1 MPKRFAKCLKH
12 GFYTALY
19 LFIFAIIASCGG
31 GGGGGGGAVSFSP
44 DSNMPHNG
52 GDAGGWGTGAQ
63 TGGGFGGSNIGDDNT
78 TLLIGQIAALDVE
91 NINIVLYVN
100 GERFEINNV
109 TETTTKEVLPEMSV
123 GDIVYG
129 TAYIS
134 VAGEN
139 DPREAPLDQTTIG
152 FDTSLKFKVPYNYTI
167 VESDL
172 PAPVSGTYFARNGID
187 MSSYTAGNKVGWK
200 CTYSDGTTTDCY
212 SALVTGVRGDVTLTS
227 IKECLWLDADGAL
240 HFTETP
246 GNPLPA
252 NLVIPSSVHGKPVK
266 KVAAQVFM
274 NNTTLTSVTI
284 PAGMIVEEK
293 AFKGCSNL
301 TSVTVGNNAILGAE
315 AFDMCFQLIDITV
328 GNNTSLGNAA
338 FGSAGKTSGFSV
350 TVSMGSGVIFNG
362 SLLGYS
368 TVTTVDLSNVIFP
381 ENCLPGLLFCHCPNL
396 DVITIPYGINRIG
409 TSCFSGATFNKV
421 YVPKSVKVIESYAF
435 DLADGEIYYQG
446 KPEDWADIS
455 IDNVDDG
462 NGLLGNSIPIYYESW

>member
-31 GGGGGGGAVSFSP
+31 GGGGGGGAVSFAP

-52 GDAGGWGTGAQ
+52 GDAGGWGTGSQ
-63 TGGGFGGSNIGDDNT
+63 TGGGFGGSNIGDYNT

-100 GERFEINNV
+100 GEYFEINNV
-109 TETTTKEVLPEMSV
+109 NETTTKEVLPEMSV
-123 GDIVYG
+123 GDVVYG

-139 DPREAPLDQTTIG
+139 NPREAPLDQTTIG

-167 VESDL
+167 AESDL

-240 HFTETP
+240 HFTDTP

-266 KVAAQVFM
+266 KVAAQAFM

-301 TSVTVGNNAILGAE
+301 TSVAVGNNAILDAE
-315 AFDMCFQLIDITV
+315 AFDMCSAVSVITV
-328 GNNTSLGNAA
+328 GNNASLGDFA
-338 FGSAGKTSGFSV
+338 FGSNGLSGSGLTFNK
-350 TVSMGSGVIFNG
+350 GSGVIFNG
-362 SLLGYS
+362 AVLGYS

-381 ENCLPGLLFCHCPNL
+381 GNYLPGQLFCHCPNL
-396 DVITIPYGINRIG
+396 GVITIPSGINRIG
-409 TSCFSGATFNKV
+409 TSCFSGANFVKV
-421 YVPKSVKVIESYAF
+421 YIPKSVKVIESYAF
-435 DLADGEIYYQG
+435 DLAYGEIYYQG
-446 KPEDWADIS
+446 TTADWADITL
-455 IDNVDDG
+455 DNVGDG

>member
-1 MPKRFAKCLKH
+1 MPKRFAKCLKY

-31 GGGGGGGAVSFSP
+31 GGGGGGGAVSFAP

-63 TGGGFGGSNIGDDNT
+63 TGGGFGGSNIGDNNT

-167 VESDL
+167 AESDL

-200 CTYSDGTTTDCY
+200 CTYSDGTSTDCY

-240 HFTETP
+240 HFTDTP

-266 KVAAQVFM
+266 KVAAEAFFG
-274 NNTTLTSVTI
+274 NTTLTSVTI
-284 PAGMIVEEK
+284 PDGMIIEEK
-293 AFKGCSNL
+293 AFKECSNL
-301 TSVTVGNNAILGAE
+301 TSVAVGNNAILGAE

-421 YVPKSVKVIESYAF
+421 YIPITVRAIESYAF

-446 KPEDWADIS
+446 KPEDWANIT
-455 IDNVDDG
+455 IDSLG
-462 NGLLGNSIPIYYESW
+462 NGRLGSYIPIYYESW

>member
-19 LFIFAIIASCGG
+19 LFIFAIIASCG

-167 VESDL
+167 AESDL

-240 HFTETP
+240 HFTDTP

-266 KVAAQVFM
+266 KVAAEAFFG
-274 NNTTLTSVTI
+274 NTTLTSVTI

-293 AFKGCSNL
+293 AFKSCTNL
-301 TSVTVGNNAILGAE
+301 TSITVGNNATVGIQ
-315 AFDMCFQLIDITV
+315 AFDLCSAVTLITV
-328 GNNTSLGNAA
+328 GNNVSLGDFS
-338 FGSAGKTSGFSV
+338 FGSAGSNTNLVLTFNK
-350 TVSMGSGVIFNG
+350 GSGVLFNG
-362 SLLGYS
+362 AVLGYS
-368 TVTTVDLSNVIFP
+368 TVNNPDLSNVIFP
-381 ENCLPGLLFCHCPNL
+381 GNYLPGLLFCHCPNL
-396 DVITIPYGINRIG
+396 GVITIPSSINRIG
-409 TSCFSGATFNKV
+409 TSCFSGATFDKV
-421 YVPKSVKVIESYAF
+421 YIPIAVSDIESYAF

-446 KPEDWADIS
+446 TATDWANIT
-455 IDNVDDG
+455 IDSLG
-462 NGLLGNSIPIYYESW
+462 NGRLGNIIPIHYESW

>member
-31 GGGGGGGAVSFSP
+31 GGGGGGGVVSFAP

-52 GDAGGWGTGAQ
+52 GDAGGWGTGTQ

-152 FDTSLKFKVPYNYTI
+152 FNTSLKFKVPYNYTI
-167 VESDL
+167 TDNDL
-172 PAPVSGTYFARNGID
+172 SVPVSGTYFARDGID
-187 MSSYTAGNKVGWK
+187 LSAYTTGSKVGWE
-200 CTYSDGTTTDCY
+200 CSAGQTSTICY
-212 SALVTGVRGDVTLTS
+212 GAHVTGVRGDITLSS
-227 IKECLWLDADGAL
+227 IKESLWVDDDGAL
-240 HFTETP
+240 HFDSAVGSIP
-246 GNPLPA
+246 SD
-252 NLVIPSSVHGKPVK
+252 LVIPSNIHGKTVRK
-266 KVAAQVFM
+266 IAANAFQA
-274 NNTTLTSVTI
+274 NTSITSVTI
-284 PAGMIVEEK
+284 PDGIIVESY
-293 AFKGCSNL
+293 AFDQCLNL
-301 TSVTVGNNAILGAE
+301 QSANIGNNVTLN
-315 AFDMCFQLIDITV
+315 D
-328 GNNTSLGNAA
+328 SA
-338 FGSAGKTSGFSV
+338 FGACGTNTSGFVVNIGNGVIYNGGCVFGYSKIRNISFTNAV
-350 TVSMGSGVIFNG
+350 FPLGFPAMMFTYCLDLDEIRIPSGVQ
-362 SLLGYS
+362 S
-368 TVTTVDLSNVIFP
+368 
-381 ENCLPGLLFCHCPNL
+381 
-396 DVITIPYGINRIG
+396 IG

-421 YVPKSVKVIESYAF
+421 YIPKSVKVIESYAF
-435 DLADGEIYYQG
+435 DQADGEIYYQG
-446 KPEDWADIS
+446 TTADWADIS
-455 IDNVDDG
+455 IDNVGDG
-462 NGLLGNSIPIYYESW
+462 NSRLGSDIPIHYESW